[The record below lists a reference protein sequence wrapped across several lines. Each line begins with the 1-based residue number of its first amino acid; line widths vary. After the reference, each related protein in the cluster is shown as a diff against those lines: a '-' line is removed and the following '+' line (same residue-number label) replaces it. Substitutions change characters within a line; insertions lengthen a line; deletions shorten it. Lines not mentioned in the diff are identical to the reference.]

1 MNKLAGSP
9 LRAFVA
15 AVLASIIWVFVSFTE
30 NPQQVTPFTNLPI
43 RAEGLNSSLTLVDGE
58 GRPIPVPDA
67 VVNLNVSGPQDTI
80 TRITKQN
87 VQPFINVA
95 GLEPGSH
102 EVAVQARSIPSRSDL
117 DFQSFQPA
125 TVLVQIEQIITAS
138 LPLTITTEGQP
149 PTSYEA
155 SLPIASVNGE
165 MIKQVTITGPASQVN
180 KVVGGE
186 ITLDLSS
193 QTSNLRTRR
202 NITAVDIAGRDV
214 EGVTVSPEL
223 ADIEVR
229 ILSSSG
235 IKRVPIIYTTLNG
248 PPAGYRADVVL
259 EPAFVTL
266 IGSAQRLTEVE
277 FVETQPLNLPN
288 ATQSY
293 TATIKLRFPIGV
305 TPRDAQAA
313 DSTIATVRFVPIN
326 TEIVLTLPLV
336 PRNLAGGLELSYQPR
351 QVEVTLRGNAQNL
364 QNLTDLALV
373 LDLAGRTAGSYSI
386 QPSLNLPSGVTLAK
400 PLSVIQVTISTI
412 SIPTNELASPT
423 NPINPTE
430 PSAPEATPVSTPTVT
445 EPISP
450 TEPVSPTE
458 PISPTLT
465 P

>member
-30 NPQQVTPFTNLPI
+30 NPQQLTPFTNLPI
-43 RAEGLNSSLTLVDGE
+43 RAEGLNSSLTLVDSE
-58 GRPIPVPDA
+58 GRPIPVPDD

-87 VQPFINVA
+87 VQPFINIA

-138 LPLTITTEGQP
+138 LPLTITTVGQP

-155 SLPIASVNGE
+155 SLPIASVNGD
-165 MIKQVTITGPASQVN
+165 MIKQVMITGPASQVN

-235 IKRVPIIYTTLNG
+235 INACQL
-248 PPAGYRADVVL
+248 
-259 EPAFVTL
+259 
-266 IGSAQRLTEVE
+266 S
-277 FVETQPLNLPN
+277 TQP
-288 ATQSY
+288 
-293 TATIKLRFPIGV
+293 
-305 TPRDAQAA
+305 
-313 DSTIATVRFVPIN
+313 
-326 TEIVLTLPLV
+326 
-336 PRNLAGGLELSYQPR
+336 
-351 QVEVTLRGNAQNL
+351 
-364 QNLTDLALV
+364 
-373 LDLAGRTAGSYSI
+373 
-386 QPSLNLPSGVTLAK
+386 
-400 PLSVIQVTISTI
+400 
-412 SIPTNELASPT
+412 
-423 NPINPTE
+423 
-430 PSAPEATPVSTPTVT
+430 
-445 EPISP
+445 
-450 TEPVSPTE
+450 
-458 PISPTLT
+458 
-465 P
+465 